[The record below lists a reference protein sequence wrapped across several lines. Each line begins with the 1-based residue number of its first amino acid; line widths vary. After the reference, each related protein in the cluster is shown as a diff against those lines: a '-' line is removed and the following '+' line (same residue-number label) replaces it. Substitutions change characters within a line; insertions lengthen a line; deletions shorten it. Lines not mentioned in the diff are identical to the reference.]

1 MGPVSLRV
9 LTWNLL
15 HGRAVPP
22 AGHELLDEFA
32 QALADWSWDVALL
45 QEVPPWWPALLG
57 RRLAADPRTVLTSRN
72 SLLPLRRAI
81 AVRWPDLIK
90 SNGGGANAMLVRGER
105 IEEHRTLRLRTWPER
120 RWLQGARLS
129 SGVWVGN
136 LHATV
141 RDSEGAVA
149 EAHRAARALTGW
161 AGADAAAVLG
171 GDFNVRSLSLSR
183 EGFALAGGHGVD
195 LVFARGLS
203 ATSQAEVLERG
214 RLSDHAPVAVTL
226 DTASTQASA
235 QAS

>member
-1 MGPVSLRV
+1 MSLRV

-15 HGRAVPP
+15 HGRAVPS

-32 QALADWSWDVALL
+32 GALERWSWDVALL

-57 RRLAADPRTVLTSRN
+57 QRLRADAMMVLTSRN

-90 SNGGGANAMLVRGER
+90 SNGGGANAMLVRGQR

-120 RWLQGARLS
+120 RSLQAARLQ

-141 RDSEGAVA
+141 HNEAAAVA
-149 EAHRAARALTGW
+149 EARRAAHMLRRWG
-161 AGADAAAVLG
+161 DSSPAVLG
-171 GDFNVRSLSLSR
+171 GDFNVRKLSLAE
-183 EGFALAGGHGVD
+183 EGFAFAGGHDVD
-195 LVFARGLS
+195 LVFARGLI
-203 ATSQAEVLERG
+203 AAGPAEVLERG
-214 RLSDHAPVAVTL
+214 RLSDHAPVVVVL
-226 DTASTQASA
+226 SDPGPDHAS
-235 QAS
+235 